1 MPSWNDGESSS
12 QDSLLSEFANGAD
25 LSPMCRVPETMY
37 DPDYAG
43 VHAGPERCHHHLP
56 CHKYVA
62 FDGTNTGRRFLG
74 CGCKDNIC
82 ETVFWVDQEWPQS
95 LKRALLQL
103 WHSFEEEKETRI
115 SGNVEYA
122 TANYQLVLE
131 KRELEKKNL
140 ELHKQLGSLSTDQE
154 GMVAKSAAELE
165 KVMREKAELQIATL
179 KEDKKKLE
187 YYVADLFNI
196 RDRNQ
201 KKMKAIQEISASWE

>member
-1 MPSWNDGESSS
+1 MKTCTKFWNKNNFQE
-12 QDSLLSEFANGAD
+12 
-25 LSPMCRVPETMY
+25 
-37 DPDYAG
+37 
-43 VHAGPERCHHHLP
+43 
-56 CHKYVA
+56 
-62 FDGTNTGRRFLG
+62 
-74 CGCKDNIC
+74 NIC

-95 LKRALLQL
+95 LKHALLQL

-140 ELHKQLGSLSTDQE
+140 ELHKQLGSLSSEQE
-154 GMVAKSAAELE
+154 AMVAKSAAELE

-179 KEDKKKLE
+179 KEEKKKLE

-201 KKMKAIQEISASWE
+201 KKMKAIQEICASWE